1 VPQVS
6 RCHGRDLENRGF
18 SVPQDLLWI
27 STDGRRPTTGSSLRN
42 HSRRRGRT
50 GSNRRSRRNHSPGSH
65 NRGIQ
70 RNQHESRRHSR
81 GTHRNHHNHGSHHN
95 RGIRRS
101 RSRAPAAHSRP
112 CRFPCRRGGT
122 SQDSRP
128 PFPLR
133 QGRSADRA
141 GRSEFAERQRSEGWM
156 RMRLPPVKEIAP
168 RRQMRAE
175 QRVWFGASVLML
187 ASPGT
192 SHPPCQCSS
201 ISRKILRWPH
211 APYKLE

>member
-1 VPQVS
+1 MPPE
-6 RCHGRDLENRGF
+6 RPLRRGYW
-18 SVPQDLLWI
+18 L

-42 HSRRRGRT
+42 HSHQRRGRT
-50 GSNRRSRRNHSPGSH
+50 GSNRRTRRNRSLGS
-65 NRGIQ
+65 RSRDIR
-70 RNQHESRRHSR
+70 RNQHGIHRHNHGIR
-81 GTHRNHHNHGSHHN
+81 HTRHRNHDIRHS

-101 RSRAPAAHSRP
+101 RSRAPAARSRP

-192 SHPPCQCSS
+192 SHPPCQRSS
-201 ISRKILRWPH
+201 IS
-211 APYKLE
+211 